1 MKCLPSGLQP
11 DQPLVR
17 IRVIHQERLLTFENS
32 VEAIIA
38 SPGLQEAN
46 VGERGRDFRRGRGS
60 KRLDHRRHGGHGLE
74 EGAEE
79 GVGDSP
85 EKRSTLELDLATDL
99 LDHSGK
105 VRKGNR
111 YMLGFQNLCK

>member
-1 MKCLPSGLQP
+1 
-11 DQPLVR
+11 
-17 IRVIHQERLLTFENS
+17 
-32 VEAIIA
+32 
-38 SPGLQEAN
+38 
-46 VGERGRDFRRGRGS
+46 
-60 KRLDHRRHGGHGLE
+60 
-74 EGAEE
+74 
-79 GVGDSP
+79 VGDSP